1 MTFSCPSFFA
11 AATRAL
17 NPPPAEA
24 DVAVDQFALEL
35 PELPPV
41 AAVLELLDPLLQPA
55 ASRMLPIA
63 APTATIALVARKIT
77 PPHAAPARQ
86 PGAIL
91 ARQVHMVASQVEQII
106 TFQRPAAVPSVSN
119 RQPPG
124 VVLRACLMTAWRSA
138 SVARSPR

>member
-1 MTFSCPSFFA
+1 MTLRCPSFFA

-17 NPPPAEA
+17 NPPPVEA

-55 ASRMLPIA
+55 ASKMPPIA

-77 PPHAAPARQ
+77 LPMPPRPDS
-86 PGAIL
+86 PGQSWLDKCISWPVKLNGSLLSSNPGSSLRSRIANRRRSL
-91 ARQVHMVASQVEQII
+91 VRMPEDRVAVRVSG
-106 TFQRPAAVPSVSN
+106 AV
-119 RQPPG
+119 
-124 VVLRACLMTAWRSA
+124 A
-138 SVARSPR
+138 